1 MPMTILNNN
10 AAMLTLGQLNKNQS
24 KLQKALQK
32 AATGQKIVGAGD
44 GASEYSISEKLR
56 VRIRALDQDSENVQ
70 NGASML
76 RIAAGAIQSQLDAL
90 REIKRKVIDAN
101 NDSNNDVD
109 RQTIQKEVA
118 ARFNLIADIAGTTTY
133 NGKYLLIGEAV
144 EDVNITDHLSG
155 LSEPYPFFSETLVQ
169 EDSNAALGLKSV
181 EYFDH
186 GGGGAHNKISTSTKG
201 FLNGIKTYH
210 NNWAATLIIH
220 DPSNTGKSEVY
231 AATRSPWVNYGG
243 GVHVIDISSCNTD
256 EDVAA
261 AVAAGL
267 SSMSHIV
274 KDATSSGTT
283 INMTSVAGNSGA
295 NDIYFTSEQVGNLY
309 WWPGGDPINVPI
321 GNAKSG
327 TDPIPAY
334 HDIDLTKL
342 ASTSVDDFISELAG
356 HTISYNGNKY
366 EFIDTSA
373 EFSTDGVKKTQN
385 SVGVDLKSLHGVS
398 KDEAAEKFAK
408 LFMSYTNDSAMV
420 LDSGNVTDKDGNVLD
435 KYARKTGATEFGKI
449 KALRLYS
456 NANGAEGNNSSE
468 HTINYD
474 EIFVRPYQVTKVIIQ
489 DTDTAGMAV
498 QIAIPRTTMDHIL
511 GVLPEKHSIEEF
523 DVTKKEMREQLLGR
537 EKTYWSTLSREERLE
552 YLKKTRV
559 DDSSP
564 DVAEDGWTGML
575 DHGVEYLLK
584 SLSYV
589 GSQINRLENSENN
602 IATEIDTTTNV
613 ESTIRDADMAQTAI
627 EYAKFSVLTQSGQA
641 MLAQANQNQ
650 SGVLSLLS

>member
-1 MPMTILNNN
+1 M
-10 AAMLTLGQLNKNQS
+10 
-24 KLQKALQK
+24 
-32 AATGQKIVGAGD
+32 
-44 GASEYSISEKLR
+44 
-56 VRIRALDQDSENVQ
+56 
-70 NGASML
+70 
-76 RIAAGAIQSQLDAL
+76 
-90 REIKRKVIDAN
+90 
-101 NDSNNDVD
+101 
-109 RQTIQKEVA
+109 
-118 ARFNLIADIAGTTTY
+118 
-133 NGKYLLIGEAV
+133 
-144 EDVNITDHLSG
+144 
-155 LSEPYPFFSETLVQ
+155 
-169 EDSNAALGLKSV
+169 
-181 EYFDH
+181 
-186 GGGGAHNKISTSTKG
+186 
-201 FLNGIKTYH
+201 
-210 NNWAATLIIH
+210 
-220 DPSNTGKSEVY
+220 
-231 AATRSPWVNYGG
+231 
-243 GVHVIDISSCNTD
+243 
-256 EDVAA
+256 
-261 AVAAGL
+261 
-267 SSMSHIV
+267 
-274 KDATSSGTT
+274 
-283 INMTSVAGNSGA
+283 
-295 NDIYFTSEQVGNLY
+295 
-309 WWPGGDPINVPI
+309 
-321 GNAKSG
+321 
-327 TDPIPAY
+327 
-334 HDIDLTKL
+334 
-342 ASTSVDDFISELAG
+342 
-356 HTISYNGNKY
+356 
-366 EFIDTSA
+366 
-373 EFSTDGVKKTQN
+373 
-385 SVGVDLKSLHGVS
+385 DLKSLHGVS
-398 KDEAAEKFAK
+398 KDDVAEKFAK

-559 DDSSP
+559 DDISP

-613 ESTIRDADMAQTAI
+613 ESTIRDADMAQTAT